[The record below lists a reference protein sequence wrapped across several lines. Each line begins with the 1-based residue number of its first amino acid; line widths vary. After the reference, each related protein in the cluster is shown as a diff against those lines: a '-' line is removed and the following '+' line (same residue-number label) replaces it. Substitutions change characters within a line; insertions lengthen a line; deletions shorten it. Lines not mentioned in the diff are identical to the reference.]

1 VLRTLKKRRDRNYLR
16 GNRGLIIPRTLGTS
30 VIIYVSVYLG
40 IPRGAL
46 RQTLETGARNGLRL
60 TVTTNTY
67 LYSGTVSVIQ
77 ELAADTR
84 DLEVY
89 S

>member
-1 VLRTLKKRRDRNYLR
+1 VLQTLKKRGDRSYLR
-16 GNRGLIIPRTLGTS
+16 GNRGLIILRTLGIS
-30 VIIYVSVYLG
+30 VITYVSVYLG

-46 RQTLETGARNGLRL
+46 RQTLEAGARNGLQL

-67 LYSGTVSVIQ
+67 LLDGTVSATQ

-84 DLEVY
+84 NPEVY